1 MIVIGAKNED
11 EGEEDGDL
19 SPGATVNAAAWHEWW
34 IRLEEELSVY
44 APQLG
49 EWLAAG
55 QQACFWYGRGI
66 VNTGQA

>member
-19 SPGATVNAAAWHEWW
+19 SPGATVNAAAWHERC
-34 IRLEEELSVY
+34 IRLREESSVY
-44 APQLG
+44 APQLR
-49 EWLAAG
+49 EWLGAG
-55 QQACFWYGRGI
+55 LQACFWYERGI